1 MERKVKLMTKKLR
14 ALIFDVDGTLAETER
29 DGHLVAF
36 NRAFVDAGLDWNW
49 QPDLYGELL
58 KVSGGKERIQ
68 HYLTKYKTDFQVPG
82 ELAEFIANLH
92 AAKTKHYQSLLTEA
106 AIPLRPGV
114 RRLITEARSQGVRLA
129 IATTSALPNT
139 MALLQQTLDPDW
151 FEVIAAGDIVT
162 QKKPAPDIYYYVLE
176 KMNLSPDECL
186 VFEDSEHGLQA
197 ATKAGLKTVVTV
209 NNYTRNQDFSQ
220 ALLVLDC
227 LGEENLPLQ
236 ILSENFFNKAYLD
249 LENLRSL
256 HQNFF
261 K

>member
-1 MERKVKLMTKKLR
+1 MTKKLR

-68 HYLTKYKTDFQVPG
+68 DYLTNYKTDFQAPE
-82 ELAEFIANLH
+82 ELADFIAKLH
-92 AAKTKHYQSLLTEA
+92 AAKTKHYQSLLGEA

-114 RRLITEARSQGVRLA
+114 RRLITEARSQKMRLA

-139 MALLQQTLDPDW
+139 IALLQQTLDPDW
-151 FEVIAAGDIVT
+151 FEVIAAGDIVPR
-162 QKKPAPDIYYYVLE
+162 KKPAPDIYDYVLE
-176 KMNLSPDECL
+176 KMNLNPDECL

-197 ATKAGLKTVVTV
+197 ATQARLPTIITV
-209 NNYTRNQDFSQ
+209 NDYTQNQNFAQ
-220 ALLVLDC
+220 ALLVLNN
-227 LGEENLPLQ
+227 LGEPHQPCQVLSGNLV
-236 ILSENFFNKAYLD
+236 NKAYLD
-249 LENLRSL
+249 LESL
-256 HQNFF
+256 E
-261 K
+261 

>member
-1 MERKVKLMTKKLR
+1 MTKKLR

-68 HYLTKYKTDFQVPG
+68 DYLTNYKTDFQAPE
-82 ELAEFIANLH
+82 ELADFIAKLH
-92 AAKTKHYQSLLTEA
+92 AAKTKHYQSLLGEA

-114 RRLITEARSQGVRLA
+114 RRLITEARSQKMRLA

-139 MALLQQTLDPDW
+139 IALLQQTLDPDW
-151 FEVIAAGDIVT
+151 FEVIAAGDIVPR
-162 QKKPAPDIYYYVLE
+162 KKPAPDIYDYVLE
-176 KMNLSPDECL
+176 KMNLNPDECL

-197 ATKAGLKTVVTV
+197 ATQARLPTIITV
-209 NNYTRNQDFSQ
+209 NDYTQNQNFAQ
-220 ALLVLDC
+220 ALLVLNN
-227 LGEENLPLQ
+227 LGEPHQPCQVLSGNLV
-236 ILSENFFNKAYLD
+236 NKA
-249 LENLRSL
+249 
-256 HQNFF
+256 
-261 K
+261 